1 MTAKN
6 KAMNLTTQR
15 PSAVHRAAKRFARTL
30 LLAAGLIAAGTA
42 PAQDTVCARVKIEIK
57 QELALERQG
66 FDAEMKINNTTDT
79 ETIENV
85 AVEVK
90 VTDESGTPVHI
101 SDDPN
106 DLTAKFFIK
115 LSNKE
120 NISAIDGTGTVG
132 PKTSSVIG
140 WTLIPAP
147 GAAGNSP
154 LGKKFLIGATL
165 NYRFGGE
172 NTTLDV
178 SPAVITVKPL
188 PLLTLD
194 YFLTQHVEADD
205 PLTAEI
211 EPPVPFTLGVRVKNN
226 GLATAKSLKIDSAQ
240 PKIIDNKQ
248 GALINFLL
256 DGSFV
261 NDAPAQNTL
270 LIDFGDVAANTSKM
284 GRWVMETTLA
294 GTFTEFTAKFSH
306 SDELGGAMTSI
317 LQAANAHVLVRD
329 VRVDLPGRDGVRDFL
344 AQDGDVMRV
353 YESDGPDTEVT
364 DRSSAAV
371 IAPGTDVNGNA
382 SYHLTFPATSGFAYV
397 KLPDP
402 FGGSKVLG
410 PVVRSDGKQML
421 AENVWLSR
429 TRNEQTKQWEYWIN
443 FFDVNT
449 TGVYDSQFQDPAT
462 GNRPPVFQF
471 IPDHVVTEGSQLSF
485 LVEASSPD
493 GRTVAITAAPLPA
506 GARLIPQA
514 ADPATP
520 GLARTA
526 FDWTPAAGTAGTY
539 AITYTANDGVY
550 QTTRS
555 ASIRV
560 EAATAP
566 AGPAMPA
573 IVSPLSGAQVAALKP
588 ALTVQT
594 PADANDPTT
603 QVQFEAY
610 GDEALTQLVATGT
623 VDKAASGP
631 TAWTPPNALNDNTR
645 YWWRVRGYDGKS
657 NSLWNYGQF
666 FVNQFNNPPNSFQL
680 LSPKSG
686 AELSASRQVLTWAS
700 AADKE
705 GDAVTYSVYV
715 YTTSSASTVVASATG
730 LPDAPNG
737 INTWQVSTA
746 LKAGT
751 TYYWRVIARDALGGE
766 TSTPAQP
773 FLVGTNVPPAQASI
787 VAPLDG
793 ATVASNSVDLTV
805 AASADPESDAVQ
817 YEFELDSDPGF
828 QSADKRSSGLVPGG
842 GSTFKYTAAN
852 LRENTWY
859 YWRVRAAD
867 SHGDAGWS
875 AGRFFVDAANDAPAL
890 PAARNPGNGAWVASS
905 QPVFDVAPAVDPEGG
920 AVRYDFQISTQAAET
935 GLVVGGSSATPSWVA
950 PQALTDG
957 AAYWW
962 RFRVEDASG
971 ATSAWSAW
979 STFTVAVRPAEAGLA
994 IQLVE
999 PATIQAPAV
1008 QGGRKVVTLRWDA
1021 APLAGDANVSLYYV
1035 PETGAASNVAI
1046 AEGISWPAGSKLGSY
1061 LWDVTDLAPGA
1072 YHVVANIH
1080 TGSAVAQTN
1089 APGEIVVPT
1098 SVQSGKLLLLSGTG
1112 LTDETGKTWTIQA
1125 KLGSAPTAPV
1135 TIPVSS
1141 SNVREGV
1148 VQVTTLT
1155 FTPQNWSTYQNV
1167 VVTGVNDC
1175 VRDGNQRY
1183 WIDFGK
1189 AVTLD
1194 PDYIGIS
1201 AAPQLMLNQDNGSL
1215 TQGCP
1220 QQ

>member
-1 MTAKN
+1 
-6 KAMNLTTQR
+6 MNHTTKR
-15 PSAVHRAAKRFARTL
+15 PSAVRRAAKRVTRSL
-30 LLAAGLIAAGTA
+30 LFAAGLIAAGTV

-79 ETIENV
+79 DTIDNV
-85 AVEVK
+85 GIEVK
-90 VTDESGTPVHI
+90 VTDENGTLVHI

-115 LSNKE
+115 VSNKE
-120 NISAIDGTGTVG
+120 NISAIDGTGTVA
-132 PKTSSVIG
+132 PKTTSVIG

-154 LGKKFLIGATL
+154 VGKKFLVGATL

-172 NTTLDV
+172 NTALDV

-194 YFLTQHVEADD
+194 YFLPQHVEGDD

-211 EPPVPFTLGVRVKNN
+211 EPVVPFTLGVRVKNN
-226 GLATAKSLKIDSAQ
+226 GFATAKNLKIDSAQ
-240 PKIIDNKQ
+240 PKIIENKQ
-248 GALINFLL
+248 GALINFVL
-256 DGSFV
+256 DGSYV
-261 NDAPAQNTL
+261 NDAPTQNTL
-270 LIDFGDVAANTSKM
+270 LINFGDVAANTSKM
-284 GRWVMETTLA
+284 GRWVMETSLA

-306 SDELGGAMTSI
+306 ADELGGAMTSI
-317 LQAANAHVLVRD
+317 LQATNAHVLVRD
-329 VRVDLPGRDGVRDFL
+329 VRVDLPGRDAVRDFL

-364 DRSSAAV
+364 DRSGAAV
-371 IAPGTDVNGNA
+371 IAPGTDASGNA

-402 FGGSKVLG
+402 FNGTKVLG
-410 PVVRSDGKQML
+410 QVVRSDGKQML

-429 TRNEQTKQWEYWIN
+429 TRNEQTKKWEYWIN

-449 TGVYDSQFQDPAT
+449 TGVYDSQFQDPVT
-462 GNRPPVFQF
+462 GNRAPVFQF
-471 IPDHVVTEGSQLSF
+471 IPDHVVTEGKQVSF

-493 GRTVAITAAPLPA
+493 GRPVVITAAPLPA
-506 GARLIPQA
+506 GAHLIPQA
-514 ADPATP
+514 GDPATP
-520 GLARTA
+520 GLARTV
-526 FDWTPAAGTAGTY
+526 FDWTPAVGSAGTY
-539 AITYTANDGVY
+539 AVTYTANDGLY

-560 EAATAP
+560 EAVATP
-566 AGPAMPA
+566 VGPAMPA
-573 IVSPLSGAQVAALKP
+573 LASPLSGAQVAALKP
-588 ALTVQT
+588 VLVVQT
-594 PADANDPTT
+594 PAEANDPTT
-603 QVQFEAY
+603 QVQFEVY
-610 GDEALTQLVATGT
+610 GDQALTQLVATGT
-623 VDKAASGP
+623 VDKAAAGP
-631 TAWTPPNALNDNTR
+631 TSWSLPNALNDNTR

-657 NSLWNYGQF
+657 DSLWNYGQF
-666 FVNQFNNPPNSFQL
+666 FVNQFNNPPNNFQL
-680 LSPKSG
+680 LSPRSG
-686 AELSASRQVLTWAS
+686 AELSASRQMLTWAS
-700 AADKE
+700 ATDKE

-715 YTTSSASTVVASATG
+715 YTNSAASTVVTSATN
-730 LPDAPNG
+730 LPSAPNG
-737 INTWQVSTA
+737 INTWQAGTG

-751 TYYWRVIARDALGGE
+751 TYYWRVVARDALGAE

-787 VAPLDG
+787 MAPVDG
-793 ATVASNSVDLTV
+793 ATVTSNSVDLTV
-805 AASADPESDAVQ
+805 AASADSEGDAVQ

-842 GSTFKYTAAN
+842 GSTVKYTAAN
-852 LRENTWY
+852 LREDTWY

-875 AGRFFVDAANDAPAL
+875 AGRFFVNAHNDAPAL
-890 PAARNPGNGAWVASS
+890 PGARNPGNGAWVASL
-905 QPVFDVAPAVDPEGG
+905 QPVFDVAPAVDPEGD
-920 AVRYDFQISTQAAET
+920 AVRYVFQISSQAAEA
-935 GLVVGGSSATPSWVA
+935 GVIVGGSSATPNWVA
-950 PQALTDG
+950 SQALADG
-957 AAYWW
+957 ATYWW
-962 RFRVEDASG
+962 RYRVADAAG

-979 STFTVAVRPAEAGLA
+979 STFTVGVRATEAVLA

-999 PATIQAPAV
+999 PAVVQAPAV
-1008 QGGRKVVTLRWDA
+1008 QGGRKVVTLRWEA
-1021 APLAGDANVSLYYV
+1021 APLPGDANVSLYYV
-1035 PETGAASNVAI
+1035 PEIGAASSVAI
-1046 AEGISWPAGSKLGSY
+1046 MEGISWPAGSKLGSY

-1072 YHVVANIH
+1072 YRVVANLH
-1080 TGSAVAQTN
+1080 TGSAVAEAS
-1089 APGEIVVPT
+1089 APGRIVVPT
-1098 SVQSGKLLLLSGTG
+1098 TVQSGKLLLLSGTG
-1112 LTDETGKTWTIQA
+1112 STDETGKTWTIQV
-1125 KLGSAPTAPV
+1125 KLGSAPIAPV

-1148 VQVTTLT
+1148 VQVNSVT

-1189 AVTLD
+1189 AVTID
-1194 PDYIGIS
+1194 PDYIGIT
-1201 AAPQLMLNQDNGSL
+1201 AAPQLMLNLDNGSL